1 MPGSLFDLLAG
12 VSRALALALS
22 LLAYLAALVCVAV
35 VCGALVLVVAGPHA
49 GILPGWL
56 EAVVLG
62 LGWLLVL
69 LVPLWVAHQVWRRL
83 RQTAPTLV
91 DSTDPG
97 PS

>member
-1 MPGSLFDLLAG
+1 MRVHTTKGLNGTAARVAVTLLT
-12 VSRALALALS
+12 
-22 LLAYLAALVCVAV
+22 YLAALVCVAV

-69 LVPLWVAHQVWRRL
+69 VVPMWVAHEVWRRL
-83 RQTAPTLV
+83 RQTAP
-91 DSTDPG
+91 DGAESCRFRRP
-97 PS
+97 